1 MCKSHNDSVLFRN
14 PNPSGEGLVAF
25 NQFLHNK
32 QALAELVHGTVHCPL
47 VPRPKH
53 GLLKIASIS
62 IDKKVSQPNVR
73 SITLFHV
80 SQLLKVTF
88 CFQNKLL
95 HVTHINTLHCLQT
108 SSTDNYIVTSLIPFS
123 VTLHNYCWTLHHI
136 HLFHSLVHTFRC
148 H

>member
-1 MCKSHNDSVLFRN
+1 MFRN

-32 QALAELVHGTVHCPL
+32 QALAELVHGTVHCHL

-53 GLLKIASIS
+53 GLLKIASIA
-62 IDKKVSQPNVR
+62 IDKKVSHPDVR

-88 CFQNKLL
+88 CFQNKLF
-95 HVTHINTLHCLQT
+95 HVTHINTLHCLQ
-108 SSTDNYIVTSLIPFS
+108 SSSSFQLTTIHSHKSHPFFCSTAQLLLDSPSHPSLPLSCTYPS
-123 VTLHNYCWTLHHI
+123 VPLRG
-136 HLFHSLVHTFRC
+136 F
-148 H
+148 